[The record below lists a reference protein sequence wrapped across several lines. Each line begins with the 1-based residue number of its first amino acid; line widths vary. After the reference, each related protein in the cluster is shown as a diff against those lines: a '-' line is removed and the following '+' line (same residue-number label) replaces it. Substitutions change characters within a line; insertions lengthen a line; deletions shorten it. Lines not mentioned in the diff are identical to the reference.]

1 MIKRSEMQKVASMY
15 TNPRI
20 GVLGSHSAL
29 EIMDGAKDEEFE
41 TIVFCQKGREIPYQR
56 FNRIADQIKIV
67 NKFKEMA
74 SSANQK
80 LLRDTDTLIVPH
92 RSLTAYLGY
101 DILENRLKVP
111 IFGNRK
117 LFQAEERENKKN
129 QYYLL
134 KKSGIKYPKI
144 FKNPKTINRPAIV
157 KVMEKNRNL
166 EREFFTVTSYADYK
180 TKSEEKIKKGLIAKK
195 DLEKASIEELAI
207 GTYLNF
213 NYFHTPISDQV
224 DFIGI
229 ERRLQTNI
237 HDYNA
242 LPAKQQL
249 EMDIE
254 LQNIEVG
261 HTPASIRE
269 SLLEKVFK
277 MGDKF
282 VRAVKNEYA
291 PGIIGPFSLQSV
303 ITKDLEMIV
312 YDVSLRVPGNPIV
325 ATTSPYTK
333 YQYGTTF
340 GVGRRIAMEIKRA
353 LDTNYR
359 LILSVLEKIIS
370 IEMLYELLSSILSNI
385 HIDILPVEDI
395 GIIAFNS

>member
-1 MIKRSEMQKVASMY
+1 MIKSSEIKKIVNNYSDV
-15 TNPRI
+15 RI

-29 EIMDGAKDEEFE
+29 EIMDGAKDEDFQ
-41 TIVFCQKGREIPYQR
+41 TIVFCQKGRETPYQR
-56 FNRIADQIKIV
+56 FGRIADEIIIL
-67 NKFKEMA
+67 NKFKDMA
-74 SSANQK
+74 SAKIQK
-80 LLRDTDTLIVPH
+80 KLRESNTIIVPH
-92 RSLTAYLGY
+92 RSLTVYLGY
-101 DILENRLKVP
+101 KVIENTFKVP

-117 LFQAEERENKKN
+117 LFQAEERTAKKG

-134 KKSGIKYPKI
+134 DKAKIKYPKL
-144 FKNPKTINRPAIV
+144 FKDPKRINRPCIV
-157 KVMEKNRNL
+157 KVQEKNRPL
-166 EREFFTVTSYADYK
+166 ERAFFTVSSYKDYK
-180 TKSEEKIKKGLIAKK
+180 EKSEVKIKQGIISRK
-195 DLEKASIEELAI
+195 DLERSSIEELVI
-207 GTYLNF
+207 GTYMNF
-213 NYFHTPISDQV
+213 NFFHTPISNQV

-249 EMDIE
+249 DINIDI
-254 LQNIEVG
+254 QNIEVG

-269 SLLEKVFK
+269 SLLEKVIR

-282 VRAVKNEYA
+282 VATVKKEYA

-303 ITKDLEMIV
+303 ITKDLELIV

-333 YQYGTTF
+333 YQYGETF

-353 LDTNYR
+353 QEEGRLDEVVT
-359 LILSVLEKIIS
+359 
-370 IEMLYELLSSILSNI
+370 
-385 HIDILPVEDI
+385 
-395 GIIAFNS
+395 

>member
-1 MIKRSEMQKVASMY
+1 MIRDSEIKKIVSGY
-15 TNPRI
+15 SDVKI

-29 EIMDGAKDEEFE
+29 EIMDGAKDEGFE
-41 TIVFCQKGREIPYQR
+41 TVVFCQKGREGPYQR
-56 FNRIADQIKIV
+56 FGRIADNIV
-67 NKFKEMA
+67 VLNKFKDMA
-74 SSANQK
+74 LAKYQRELRESS
-80 LLRDTDTLIVPH
+80 TVIVPH
-92 RSLTAYLGY
+92 RSLAVYLGY
-101 DILENRLKVP
+101 KTLENSFKVP

-117 LFQAEERENKKN
+117 LFQAEERTAKRG

-134 KKSGIKYPKI
+134 EKARIKHPKLFKDPKGID
-144 FKNPKTINRPAIV
+144 RPCIV
-157 KVMEKNRNL
+157 KVQEKSRPS
-166 EREFFTVTSYADYK
+166 ERAFFTVSSHKDYK
-180 TKSEEKIKKGLIAKK
+180 EKSEAKIKQGIIARK
-195 DLEKASIEELAI
+195 DLELASIEELAI
-207 GTYLNF
+207 GTYMNF
-213 NYFHTPISDQV
+213 NFFYTLISDQV

-249 EMDIE
+249 DIDME

-277 MGDKF
+277 IGDRF
-282 VRAVKNEYA
+282 VAAAKKEYA
-291 PGIIGPFSLQSV
+291 PGIIGPFSLQCV
-303 ITKDLEMIV
+303 ITKDLELIV

-353 LDTNYR
+353 QEEDRLDEIVT
-359 LILSVLEKIIS
+359 
-370 IEMLYELLSSILSNI
+370 
-385 HIDILPVEDI
+385 
-395 GIIAFNS
+395 